1 MLARKAPI
9 SAATSASSRRATRRR
24 RSSRM
29 RSVASTPTSAVM
41 QTRLELLEDRA
52 VDLAPLEQLGQIGG
66 EPGVAAVQAPAQAP
80 EEAGTLLAGGFL
92 GSSSEHRPG
101 IVAAKPGGRPSAA
114 LARAGLQAL

>member
-1 MLARKAPI
+1 GDVGELPPGHAP
-9 SAATSASSRRATRRR
+9 AQVLEDALGRLHPD
-24 RSSRM
+24 
-29 RSVASTPTSAVM
+29 VGGEE
-41 QTRLELLEDRA
+41 TRLELLEDRA

-80 EEAGTLLAGGFL
+80 EQAGALLAGGFL

-101 IVAAKPGGRPSAA
+101 LVAAKPGGRPSAA